1 MSPEPSPAAR
11 LAERL
16 AALTPAQRALF
27 ERLKP
32 AAAAPPAA
40 GPPPVRQVS
49 GSLGLGD
56 WPLTVDQRRLWR
68 MHRRDPNL
76 VSWNVDAGSV
86 VHGRLDLPRFRAAI
100 DVLVRRHAAWRTVF
114 PALDG
119 EPLQRVVAYLAPELA
134 LVDLRG
140 LPAPCRRPEGED
152 AILRHTRR
160 PFDLARGPLLRLAL
174 VRLEEDRH
182 LFLLT
187 IHHLVTDWIS
197 FQVFFAELMALYEH
211 LGTDPAAIASASVDT
226 PTGAALGEPP
236 AQFPDFAVWERDWL
250 QGEAVAADAEFWRRE
265 LAGFPLALDLPADRP
280 RPAVQSQRGGLCR
293 LRAGAERS
301 ERLRGLARREG
312 ATPFIGVLALLYVL
326 LWRLTGRARLVVGSN
341 SANRLRPEVQA
352 TAGFFLT
359 QVPFAADLQGD
370 PSFREVLARSRRTAL
385 AAYAHQNLPFS
396 RLIEALRGGGADLDA
411 EDHRHPIVQV
421 MLLVLEPQTA
431 ARAGGL
437 EFEPIGLYD
446 GNSRWDLLFG
456 LYDQPEAG
464 LLGVVEYNAD
474 ILDGATV
481 DGWLDRL
488 YALWDAVTADPDAP
502 LSAISERADGLE
514 RAAPADVTGHAG
526 QEAGR

>member
-1 MSPEPSPAAR
+1 
-11 LAERL
+11 L

-32 AAAAPPAA
+32 AAAPPPA

-49 GSLGLGD
+49 GPLGLGD
-56 WPLTVDQRRLWR
+56 WPLTIDQLRLWR

-86 VHGRLDLPRFRAAI
+86 VHGELDLPRFRAAI

-114 PALDG
+114 PAVDG
-119 EPLQRVVAYLAPELA
+119 EPVQRVVEFLAPELA

-140 LPAPCRRPEGED
+140 LPSPLRRPEGED

-160 PFDLARGPLLRLAL
+160 PFDLAGGPLLRLAL

-197 FQVFFAELMALYEH
+197 FQVFFAELMALYER
-211 LGTDPAAIASASVDT
+211 LGT
-226 PTGAALGEPP
+226 GGALGEPP

-250 QGEAVAADAEFWRRE
+250 QSEAVAADAEFWRRE

-280 RPAVQSQRGGLCR
+280 RPAVQSQRGGLCH

-301 ERLRGLARREG
+301 ERLRSLARREG

-326 LWRLTGRARLVVGSN
+326 LWRLTGRMRLVVGSN
-341 SANRLRPEVQA
+341 SANRLRPEVQT

-359 QVPFAADLQGD
+359 QVPFAVDLHGD

-411 EDHRHPIVQV
+411 EDHRHPIVQA

-481 DGWLDRL
+481 DGWLRQL
-488 YALWDAVTADPDAP
+488 YALWDAVTVDPDAP
-502 LSAISERADGLE
+502 LSLISDRAERADSAE
-514 RAAPADVTGHAG
+514 SVEPANSAAS
-526 QEAGR
+526 EAGR